1 MIKKQKVFEI
11 HCEIISDKPVN
22 GPMVYFKEYS
32 FEKMIGWVWRNCQ
45 GCNQIIILPDVKVI
59 AEFEDRVEV
68 YTLLETE
75 IPSSVPIE
83 N

>member
-1 MIKKQKVFEI
+1 
-11 HCEIISDKPVN
+11 
-22 GPMVYFKEYS
+22 
-32 FEKMIGWVWRNCQ
+32 MIGWVWRNCQ
-45 GCNQIIILPDVKVI
+45 GCNQIIIIPAVKVI